1 MVHGLIKNRCRA
13 FSGILLLVSAGT
25 YAATATTPAT
35 NTGNIIAPA
44 PIQGTNPFSGGNVQ
58 AEQHSATPLVLH
70 ENELLSQ
77 SIKTWVTSNGYKLYW
92 NSKKD
97 FVVYSAITLN
107 GSTNDEILQSL
118 GELFFAENYGLVV
131 KNYQKNRVIVID
143 EM

>member
-1 MVHGLIKNRCRA
+1 MVSGLIKKCCCA
-13 FSGILLLVSAGT
+13 LSSVLLLVAAGVN
-25 YAATATTPAT
+25 AETANTPVTAS
-35 NTGNIIAPA
+35 GNIIAPA
-44 PIQGTNPFSGGNVQ
+44 PIKGTNPFSSGVTATN
-58 AEQHSATPLVLH
+58 STTPLVLH

-77 SIKTWVTSNGYKLYW
+77 SIKSWVNGNGYKLFW

-97 FVVYSAITLN
+97 FIIYSAITLN
-107 GSTNDEILQSL
+107 GKSNDEILQSL